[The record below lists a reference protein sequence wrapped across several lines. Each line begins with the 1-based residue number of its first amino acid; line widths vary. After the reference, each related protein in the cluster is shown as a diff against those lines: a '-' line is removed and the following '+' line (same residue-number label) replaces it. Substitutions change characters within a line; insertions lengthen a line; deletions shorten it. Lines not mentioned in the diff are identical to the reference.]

1 MYGWGV
7 IEWDGQ
13 QSIDLLE
20 VSVPVPSKEKCK
32 NFLEQNIRVNMHKG
46 QICAGGIKG
55 KDACQVASDLWPP
68 VGGLLNAILL
78 KGR

>member
-7 IEWDGQ
+7 TEYKGE

-32 NFLEQNIRVNMHKG
+32 RYYKDNYGDLHEG

-55 KDACQVASDLWPP
+55 KDACQVASDL
-68 VGGLLNAILL
+68 
-78 KGR
+78 